1 MHNTNSSAKSIALG
15 GVLAAAAVCIMCL
28 GGLIPVNTYVSPM
41 LCALLL
47 QVILNIC
54 GRRIAWAWFFAVA
67 ILSLLLCPDREA
79 AGVLL
84 ALGYYP
90 ILKQRLDRSRL
101 RALWKGLYFNT
112 SICVLYAVLLFVLG
126 LPALNREFRELGT
139 VMLIVL
145 LILGNVTFFLL
156 DKVLEK
162 PAFQKLGR
170 HGK

>member
-1 MHNTNSSAKSIALG
+1 M
-15 GVLAAAAVCIMCL
+15 
-28 GGLIPVNTYVSPM
+28 
-41 LCALLL
+41 
-47 QVILNIC
+47 
-54 GRRIAWAWFFAVA
+54 A

-126 LPALNREFRELGT
+126 LPALNGEFRELGT

>member
-1 MHNTNSSAKSIALG
+1 MVALSG
-15 GVLAAAAVCIMCL
+15 GADSV
-28 GGLIPVNTYVSPM
+28 
-41 LCALLL
+41 ALLL
-47 QVILNIC
+47 
-54 GRRIAWAWFFAVA
+54 
-67 ILSLLLCPDREA
+67 
-79 AGVLL
+79 VLL

-90 ILKQRLDRSRL
+90 ILKQRLDRFRL
-101 RALWKGLYFNT
+101 RALWKGLYFNA

-126 LPALNREFRELGT
+126 LPALNGKFRELGT